1 MRLRQIRFDG
11 KNGESHFGCQE
22 LEQPILELKELARAV
37 GRFAERDDPCVADDS
52 LEQLEIGEPVA
63 RFNRLQPN
71 RSRANPLGHCRFLPR
86 LCRED
91 NDSDHEE
98 KTDESFA
105 HTSQSPGKLANRILH
120 PHPRWLR
127 KNPKGLTFYRTRG
140 TTADVVGVR

>member
-52 LEQLEIGEPVA
+52 LEQLEVGEPVA
-63 RFNRLQPN
+63 CFNRLQPN

-91 NDSDHEE
+91 NDSDH
-98 KTDESFA
+98 DERLTRAS
-105 HTSQSPGKLANRILH
+105 RIRRSL
-120 PHPRWLR
+120 PASWRTGSYIDTLVGYERIR
-127 KNPKGLTFYRTRG
+127 KG
-140 TTADVVGVR
+140 